1 MASPFQ
7 QPFYMEYG
15 SGAEGME
22 KQIIRI
28 ILYNNIIKRQQKN
41 KIKIFKKCI
50 DKTILFV
57 YNKDNKNK
65 EKQKSLKKISKLFG
79 EGNPKKIPI
88 SE

>member
-1 MASPFQ
+1 
-7 QPFYMEYG
+7 
-15 SGAEGME
+15 ME

-28 ILYNNIIKRQQKN
+28 ILYNNTIKRQQKN
-41 KIKIFKKCI
+41 KIKILKKCI

-88 SE
+88 SK

>member
-1 MASPFQ
+1 
-7 QPFYMEYG
+7 MEYG

-28 ILYNNIIKRQQKN
+28 ILYNNTIKRQQKN

-88 SE
+88 SK

>member
-1 MASPFQ
+1 MQFTR
-7 QPFYMEYG
+7 
-15 SGAEGME
+15 
-22 KQIIRI
+22 KT
-28 ILYNNIIKRQQKN
+28 KKCTKN

-88 SE
+88 SK

>member
-1 MASPFQ
+1 
-7 QPFYMEYG
+7 MEYG

-88 SE
+88 SK

>member
-1 MASPFQ
+1 
-7 QPFYMEYG
+7 MEYG

-28 ILYNNIIKRQQKN
+28 IIYNNTIKRQQKN
-41 KIKIFKKCI
+41 KIKIFKKYI

-88 SE
+88 SK

>member
-1 MASPFQ
+1 
-7 QPFYMEYG
+7 MEYG

-28 ILYNNIIKRQQKN
+28 ILYNNTIKRQQKN
-41 KIKIFKKCI
+41 KIKILKKCI

-88 SE
+88 SK

>member
-1 MASPFQ
+1 
-7 QPFYMEYG
+7 MEYG

-28 ILYNNIIKRQQKN
+28 ILYNNTIKRQQKN

-57 YNKDNKNK
+57 YNRDNKNK

-88 SE
+88 SK